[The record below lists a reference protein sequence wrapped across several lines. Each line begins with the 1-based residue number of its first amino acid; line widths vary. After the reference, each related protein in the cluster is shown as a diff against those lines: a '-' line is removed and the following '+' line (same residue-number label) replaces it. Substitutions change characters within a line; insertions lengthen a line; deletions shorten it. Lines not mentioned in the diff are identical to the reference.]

1 MAELQPGAPEMTSA
15 QDQLRERLEYYSK
28 KRGQWVQAGE
38 HSTRR
43 GALVEKA
50 GREQITRELD
60 AELAAAKKS
69 PNAQDPNRL
78 VRYVRVQHQNA
89 RGQGFDDVI
98 VEFRG
103 DPPKAKIRIVEIKDY
118 PGRYLQASEMSAI
131 RENLHANMKRL
142 HDRLDAAIN
151 AMDAAGRPE
160 EFRALTDH
168 EIDAIRNALKTSE
181 MSIELHVGRT
191 TLIGSEAR
199 AGSMLSQLRQELR
212 TSGEFGSL
220 PGDIGKDVLAPKTTP
235 ISQDSVDRAAAEQQ
249 PKP

>member
-1 MAELQPGAPEMTSA
+1 M
-15 QDQLRERLEYYSK
+15 
-28 KRGQWVQAGE
+28 QAGE

-43 GALVEKA
+43 GALVETA
-50 GREQITRELD
+50 GREQVTRELD

-89 RGQGFDDVI
+89 QGQGFDDVVI
-98 VEFRG
+98 EFRG

-131 RENLHANMKRL
+131 RENLHQNMQALRGRL
-142 HDRLDAAIN
+142 TDATQ
-151 AMDAAGRPE
+151 AMDVASRPA
-160 EFRALTDH
+160 EFRALTDE
-168 EIDAIRNALKTSE
+168 EIYALRDALTKKEIG
-181 MSIELHVGRT
+181 IELHVGPT
-191 TLIGSEAR
+191 TLVGSESR

-212 TSGEFGSL
+212 SSGEFGAL
-220 PGDIGKDVLAPKTTP
+220 PGETGNDVLAQKTTS
-235 ISQDSVDRAAAEQQ
+235 ISQDSVDRAANVQP